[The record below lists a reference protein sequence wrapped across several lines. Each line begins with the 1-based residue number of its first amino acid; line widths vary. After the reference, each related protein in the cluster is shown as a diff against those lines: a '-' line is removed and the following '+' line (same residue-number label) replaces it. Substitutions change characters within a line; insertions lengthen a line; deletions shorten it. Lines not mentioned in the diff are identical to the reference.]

1 MPVRR
6 RPASSTR
13 ACRRGPSARCAASF
27 PGLPS
32 PDGLGGMVS
41 KGSETPGE
49 ALKNRGRPNEASQ
62 ASPARAQ
69 AGEAAAEQGAP
80 AVVGGAGLGGEPGE
94 PHQPPRQK
102 PGPIRGKEVLD
113 LGPNCFDLPEAG
125 WGQEADRG
133 WLSLL

>member
-69 AGEAAAEQGAP
+69 AGKAAAEQVAP
-80 AVVGGAGLGGEPGE
+80 AGVRAAAPGRETGQPGQQRPPKAGPK
-94 PHQPPRQK
+94 Q
-102 PGPIRGKEVLD
+102 GKEMPGLATKLFLSPTTR
-113 LGPNCFDLPEAG
+113 LGPQSAP
-125 WGQEADRG
+125 
-133 WLSLL
+133 SV

>member
-49 ALKNRGRPNEASQ
+49 ALKNRGRPNEASR
-62 ASPARAQ
+62 ANPAGAQ
-69 AGEAAAEQGAP
+69 AKKAAAEQVAP
-80 AVVGGAGLGGEPGE
+80 VVVRAAALGRKPGQ
-94 PHQPPRQK
+94 PDQQPPQR
-102 PGPIRGKEVLD
+102 
-113 LGPNCFDLPEAG
+113 LGPMRRKYVQALATYCS
-125 WGQEADRG
+125 
-133 WLSLL
+133 LSQTA

>member
-13 ACRRGPSARCAASF
+13 AYRRGPSARCAASF

-69 AGEAAAEQGAP
+69 AGKAAAEQVAPAGGGGGAP
-80 AVVGGAGLGGEPGE
+80 WGETGEPG
-94 PHQPPRQK
+94 QQTTQK
-102 PGPIRGKEVLD
+102 PGPKRRKE
-113 LGPNCFDLPEAG
+113 
-125 WGQEADRG
+125 QR
-133 WLSLL
+133 SLVK